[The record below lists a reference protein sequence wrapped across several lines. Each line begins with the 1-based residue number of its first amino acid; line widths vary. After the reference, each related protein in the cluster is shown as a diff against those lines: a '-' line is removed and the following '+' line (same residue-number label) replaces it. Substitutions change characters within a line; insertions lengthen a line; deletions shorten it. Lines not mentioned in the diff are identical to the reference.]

1 MLRIAVKQY
10 KLLDPATDAF
20 SVGATAH
27 LTCCAHFRS
36 DTKVTIKKQ
45 KMESLLSS
53 LSIQLLRKVVNKV
66 KQGM

>member
-1 MLRIAVKQY
+1 MLRIAVEQY

-27 LTCCAHFRS
+27 LTCRAHFRS
-36 DTKVTIKKQ
+36 ATKVTIRKQ
-45 KMESLLSS
+45 KKESLFSS
-53 LSIQLLRKVVNKV
+53 LSIQLSKVVNKV